1 MGHHYVHSH
10 FPGFREH
17 NLEPDQGSSNHY
29 RICELGGFDC
39 LKRPTEVEI
48 KHEYSI
54 YSARTGIRA
63 KIMIVFRKPNDAT

>member
-48 KHEYSI
+48 KQAYSI
-54 YSARTGIRA
+54 AHAQEFAQKLSGFFIE
-63 KIMIVFRKPNDAT
+63 N